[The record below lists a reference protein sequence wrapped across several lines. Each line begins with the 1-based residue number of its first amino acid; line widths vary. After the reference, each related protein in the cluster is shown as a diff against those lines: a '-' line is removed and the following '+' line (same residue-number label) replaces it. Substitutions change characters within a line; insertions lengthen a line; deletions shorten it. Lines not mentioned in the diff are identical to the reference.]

1 MGVWKYD
8 ELGFK
13 LPDSPSQLHS
23 AAPLLGEH
31 TEMVLKDFLG
41 YSNAEYQALLDSG
54 ALQ

>member
-13 LPDSPSQLHS
+13 MPDSPSHLHS
-23 AAPLLGEH
+23 AAPLLGQH
-31 TEMVLKDFLG
+31 TELVLKEFLG
-41 YSNAEYQALLDSG
+41 CSDDEYRGLQDSG